1 MVAAV
6 AVGVAVILIAAVA
19 YFVVRH
25 QLRSQVDAALR
36 AEATMVQTDVFSLN
50 QTFPG
55 IPASAGGPAP
65 YVEFVLAD
73 GSTLPVRGNQLL
85 PRSDRLVAVAA
96 GASGPYMGDVHVG
109 NNHLREYAFKIL
121 PMYRGQPVAVVLA
134 RPLNYVD
141 HTLSNLRL
149 ILILAGLGGIALAAA
164 LGRLAA
170 RRVLAPLAEVA
181 ETAQHISE
189 TEDLG
194 ARIQVRADDEVGQL
208 ATRFNTMLER
218 LQTSRA
224 ALDESVQAQRQ
235 LVADASH
242 ELRTP
247 VTSLRTNIELLL
259 ADEHQLSEAERR
271 RMLADVVEQ
280 SEELSSLVGDLIEL
294 ARGDLPAESVE
305 EVELDQIVAE
315 SVERARRNFPE
326 IAFQVGLVPTTVS
339 GVPER
344 LGRAVNNLL
353 DNAAR
358 HSPAGGVV
366 EVDVGPAGVTVR
378 DHGAGIDQADIPHVF
393 DRFFRGAGARGRQGS
408 GLGLA
413 IVRQVATQHGGSV
426 TAGNAPDGGAVFN
439 LRVPVLTAESEP
451 SGRGRPDHPS
461 LARGPEALA

>member
-6 AVGVAVILIAAVA
+6 AVGIAVVLVAMVG

-25 QLRSQVDAALR
+25 QLRSQVDYALR
-36 AEATMVQTDVFSLN
+36 AQAGMVQHNIKSLGN
-50 QTFPG
+50 SFPG

-65 YVEFVLAD
+65 YV
-73 GSTLPVRGNQLL
+73 Q
-85 PRSDRLVAVAA
+85 AVAA
-96 GASGPYMGDVHVG
+96 DGTRYPILGRLRLPVNSEATSVAAGGGYYMTDIHVG
-109 NNHLREYAFKIL
+109 DSHLRELTFKIL
-121 PMYRGQPVAVVLA
+121 FMFHGQPLAIQLA
-134 RPLNYVD
+134 RPLGYVD

-149 ILILAGLGGIALAAA
+149 ILIALCFGGVALAAV

-181 ETAQHISE
+181 DTAQHISQ

-194 ARIQVRADDEVGQL
+194 ARIHVRADDEVGQL

-218 LQTSRA
+218 LQTSRS
-224 ALDESVQAQRQ
+224 ALDESVHAQRQ

-259 ADEHQLSEAERR
+259 AGEHQLSDAERR

-280 SEELSSLVGDLIEL
+280 SEELSLLVGDLIEL

-305 EVELDQIVAE
+305 EVELDQVVVE

-326 IAFQVGLVPTTVS
+326 ITFETTLIPTTVH

-358 HSPAGGVV
+358 HSSPGGLV
-366 EVDVGPAGVTVR
+366 EVVVGRDGVTVR
-378 DHGAGIDQADIPHVF
+378 DHGPGIDQADLPYVF

-413 IVRQVATQHGGSV
+413 IVRQVAEQQGGSV
-426 TAGNAPDGGAVFN
+426 TAGNSPDGGAVFT
-439 LRVPVLTAESEP
+439 LRLPVLAAEEDR
-451 SGRGRPDHPS
+451 SGRGGSGHSS